1 MGSWYNRKDNRPL
14 CPSCLC
20 AKKMKKLK
28 RFTIVLLMLAVAF
41 IGYVAIVNR
50 NSKNMTYRQ
59 KVLKA
64 IYPALM
70 WYNKISG
77 KKSKVM
83 ENSEGITTL
92 KSLHN
97 LSVHLNT
104 GEDVDLLTFKGK
116 KILLV
121 NTASN
126 CGYTNQY
133 DDLQKLYETYK
144 DKLMII
150 GFPANDFKEQEK
162 GTDQEIAEFCKVN
175 FGITFPLATK
185 SSVVKG
191 KYQNK
196 IFKWLTDETLNG
208 WNDQQPTWNFCKY
221 LVDENG
227 KLIKYFDTA
236 VSPLDEEVKNAIDL

>member
-1 MGSWYNRKDNRPL
+1 
-14 CPSCLC
+14 
-20 AKKMKKLK
+20 MKKLK
-28 RFTIVLLMLAVAF
+28 RFVIVLLIVTIVF
-41 IGYVAIVNR
+41 VSYVAIANR

-59 KVLKA
+59 KILKA
-64 IYPALM
+64 AYPALM
-70 WYNKISG
+70 WYNKITG

-97 LSVHLNT
+97 LSVHLNS
-104 GEDVDLLTFKGK
+104 GEELELATLKGK

-133 DDLQKLYETYK
+133 DDLQKLYETNK
-144 DKLMII
+144 DKLMVI

-162 GTDQEIAEFCKVN
+162 GTDQEIAEFCKLN
-175 FGITFPLATK
+175 YGITFPLATK
-185 SSVVKG
+185 SSVIKG
-191 KYQNK
+191 KYQNE
-196 IFKWLTDETLNG
+196 IFKWLSDETLNG

-236 VSPLDEEVKNAIDL
+236 VSPLDEEVKNAIEL

>member
-1 MGSWYNRKDNRPL
+1 MRS
-14 CPSCLC
+14 S
-20 AKKMKKLK
+20 KLK
-28 RFTIVLLMLAVAF
+28 RFLIVIVVIAILF
-41 IGYVAIVNR
+41 FSYVAIVNR

-70 WYNKISG
+70 WYNKITG
-77 KKSKVM
+77 KKSTVM

-97 LSVHLNT
+97 FSVHLNN
-104 GEDVDLLTFKGK
+104 GEELELSTLKGK
-116 KILLV
+116 KILIV

-133 DDLQKLYETYK
+133 NDLQKLYETNK
-144 DKLMII
+144 NRLMII

-162 GTDQEIAEFCKVN
+162 GTDQEIAEFCKLN
-175 FGITFPLATK
+175 YGITFPLATK
-185 SSVVKG
+185 SSVIKG
-191 KYQNK
+191 KYQNEV
-196 IFKWLTDETLNG
+196 FKWLSDETLNG

-236 VSPLDEEVKNAIDL
+236 VSPLDEEVKNAIEL